1 MFSAVTEGLA
11 RDLSEQ
17 LRLVLEPTQASRLR
31 GDYRTGRR
39 INMRKVRPH
48 LFFLVISE
56 FVVLVVIISSS
67 AYI

>member
-1 MFSAVTEGLA
+1 VPFQPPANEEAEKAWELFSAVTSGLA

-39 INMRKVRPH
+39 INMRKVN
-48 LFFLVISE
+48 
-56 FVVLVVIISSS
+56 
-67 AYI
+67 